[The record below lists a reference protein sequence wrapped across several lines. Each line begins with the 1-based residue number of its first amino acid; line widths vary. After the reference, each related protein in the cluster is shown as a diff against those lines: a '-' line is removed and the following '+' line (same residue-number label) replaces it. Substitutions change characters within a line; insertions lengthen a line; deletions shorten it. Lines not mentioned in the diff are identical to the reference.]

1 VKLYAS
7 VVLLSF
13 SALFNPAG
21 LPQTISSSTA
31 VTCEEGKNC
40 VFQYID
46 GFKYKTLTADGVT
59 ITVSLAGGNK
69 YTRVAVSVTNTGEKP
84 IDVLPVGMTLDV
96 DQPKPKRLAL
106 VSPEQIAKSVEHSA
120 HWANAL
126 NSMGAAMA
134 TKQTTSQTDTTGTVN
149 SSGNVSVYGSDGGSA
164 NGSYNGNGT
173 YNGTSATT
181 TSSPD
186 YAAQARARDN
196 IAQRNAAVAGVEA
209 TLAQTS
215 LRSNTVLPGKT
226 VRGYVYFQFDKHT
239 DAQHLTMPIGQTNY
253 LFPFHTIRQPH

>member
-1 VKLYAS
+1 LKLYAP
-7 VVLLSF
+7 VVLLSI
-13 SALFNPAG
+13 SAIFNPAG
-21 LPQTISSSTA
+21 LTQTNSSSTA

-46 GFKYKTLTADGVT
+46 GFKYKTLTADGAT
-59 ITVSLAGGNK
+59 ITVSLAVGK
-69 YTRVAVSVTNTGEKP
+69 YSRVAVSVTNTGEKP
-84 IDVLPVGMTLDV
+84 IDVLPLEMTLDV
-96 DQPKPKRLAL
+96 DQPKPKRLAF

-126 NSMGAAMA
+126 NAMGGAMA
-134 TKQTTSQTDTTGTVN
+134 TKQTTSQTDTSGTVN
-149 SSGNVSVYGSDGGSA
+149 SSGNVSVYGSDGSSA

-173 YNGTSATT
+173 YNGTSTNT

-209 TLAQTS
+209 NLSQTS

-239 DAQHLTMPIGQTNY
+239 DAQHLTIPISQTNY
-253 LFPFHTIRQPH
+253 VFSFHTIGQPH

>member
-1 VKLYAS
+1 MKLYAS
-7 VVLLSF
+7 VALLSF
-13 SALFNPAG
+13 SSLFTPAG
-21 LPQTISSSTA
+21 LTQTISSSTA

-40 VFQYID
+40 VFRYID
-46 GFKYKTLTADGVT
+46 GFKYKTLTADGAI
-59 ITVSLAGGNK
+59 ITVSLAIGSK
-69 YTRVAVSVTNTGEKP
+69 YSRIDVSVTNTGEKP
-84 IDVLPVGMTLDV
+84 IDVLPPGMTLDV
-96 DQPKPKRLAL
+96 DQPKPKRLAF

-126 NSMGAAMA
+126 NSMGGAMA
-134 TKQTTSQTDTTGTVN
+134 TKQ
-149 SSGNVSVYGSDGGSA
+149 GSDGSSA

-173 YNGTSATT
+173 YNGTSTTT

-209 TLAQTS
+209 SLAQTS

-239 DAQHLTMPIGQTNY
+239 DAQHLTIPIGQTNY
-253 LFPFHTIRQPH
+253 VFPFHTIRQPH